1 MVRAANYVVVAAD
14 SSKIGR
20 EDFVS
25 FAPISSVDTLITDAE
40 ISAAD
45 RDELTNSGVEVV
57 VA

>member
-1 MVRAANYVVVAAD
+1 MVAAD
-14 SSKIGR
+14 SSKVGR

-45 RDELTNSGVEVV
+45 RDAARPSSGVEVV

>member
-1 MVRAANYVVVAAD
+1 M
-14 SSKIGR
+14 GR

-25 FAPISSVDTLITDAE
+25 FAPIGSVDTLVTDSE

-45 RDELTNSGVEVV
+45 RKQLTEHGVEVV